1 MMGFYRSGMRLA
13 RLLKTYDRTCVKC
26 GRGIV
31 QPYTRC
37 YRCHQARKR
46 ANWHEPERLPE
57 LTAWDA
63 GRGRSEFYVY
73 VLGTSYGHYV
83 GHTGNIQA
91 RLRAHAAGEVPS
103 TAGGE
108 PKLIWRSVPLSTRDR
123 ATRFEAALKSW
134 RDNERPE
141 FRATTGHDASPFI
154 NPAFTPYAE
163 HKPENSGLSILVIVA
178 GLAIAI
184 VALAILLGGNS

>member
-1 MMGFYRSGMRLA
+1 MRLA
-13 RLLKTYDRTCVKC
+13 KLLRTYDRTCVNC

-31 QPYTRC
+31 EPYTRC

-46 ANWHEPERLPE
+46 ANWHDPESLPE
-57 LTAWDA
+57 LTARDA
-63 GRGRSEFYVY
+63 RGRPEYYVY
-73 VLGTSYGHYV
+73 VLDTSYGHYV

-91 RLRAHAAGEVPS
+91 RLRAHAAGEVLS

-108 PKLIWRSVPLSTRDR
+108 PKLIWKSAPLSSRDR

-141 FRATTGHDASPFI
+141 FRKTTGYDASPFFK
-154 NPAFTPYAE
+154 PAFAPYDE
-163 HKPENSGLSILVIVA
+163 HKPQNGGPGVLVLVIGLA
-178 GLAIAI
+178 LAIA
-184 VALAILLGGNS
+184 VLALMFGGNG